1 MIGIDSIKPHYEIR
15 VKDLDPETGEVYRDC
30 PISIA
35 LEKQA
40 TVTIVNALN
49 MTDEEPNRRY
59 YFIHREEIK
68 Q

>member
-15 VKDLDPETGEVYRDC
+15 VKDLDPETGEVCRDW

-49 MTDEEPNRRY
+49 TSAGDSNRRY